1 MIQAVPSLPITDLS
15 LSLLFY
21 EEQFGFKVI
30 RRTETFLV
38 LQKGQVYLRL
48 YKMHIHAPMYCG
60 FFVSN
65 IHEHM
70 PKDCSLKQ
78 LKSIGKL
85 AINQLGELSFTLKD
99 PDGNTLEMIETPV
112 NSHDS

>member
-1 MIQAVPSLPITDLS
+1 
-15 LSLLFY
+15 
-21 EEQFGFKVI
+21 
-30 RRTETFLV
+30 
-38 LQKGQVYLRL
+38 
-48 YKMHIHAPMYCG
+48 
-60 FFVSN
+60 
-65 IHEHM
+65 M